1 MFIEKNASASFERN
15 QESCGSGSDM
25 QNVAERILIAA
36 ALTAFCFPV
45 PAIEGAFGRTVPGFW
60 ITPRAGVVGPEP
72 GFSFTVAPIGYRGS
86 MSALDGSRKTG
97 GPAVIAIAGVLVPRI
112 DVDGNSNYLVPQYVY
127 RTDTGRVSFA
137 SSCAIRPTWAAVT
150 ASFRPGDR
158 GNRFTDTGLADFIFS
173 PLTVGIHFSPTN
185 NLAIGTLIFAPTASF
200 TPGNLSNVGLGAW
213 TVMPHVSHT
222 YVWPQQG
229 LELDNFVGFDIYS
242 RNSSTDYRS
251 GTMFHWDGMLLK
263 YFAKNRFAA
272 GAIVGNLTQITDGTG
287 VLANQLHGFQGRGW
301 GAGPTAL
308 YVVKLEHPAVILQFR
323 PVPEFAVTNL
333 TQGITLLLGLTFK
346 WN

>member
-1 MFIEKNASASFERN
+1 MENVSKLIL
-15 QESCGSGSDM
+15 CG
-25 QNVAERILIAA
+25 A
-36 ALTAFCFPV
+36 ALTVFGLPV

-60 ITPRAGVVGPEP
+60 ITPRAGVVGPRP
-72 GFSFTVAPIGYRGS
+72 GFSFTVAPVGYRGS
-86 MSALDGSRKTG
+86 MSALDGSRKTNTQV
-97 GPAVIAIAGVLVPRI
+97 AIAIAGVLVPSI
-112 DVDGNSNYLVPQYVY
+112 HVDGNSNYLVPQYVY
-127 RTDTGRVSFA
+127 RTDTRRVSFA

-158 GNRFTDTGLADFIFS
+158 GNRSTDTSLADFIFS
-173 PLTVGIHFSPTN
+173 PLNVGIHFSSTN

-200 TPGNLSNVGLGAW
+200 TPGNLSNLGLGAW

-222 YVWPQQG
+222 YVWPEQG

-242 RNSSTDYRS
+242 RNPSTDYRS
-251 GTMFHWDGMLLK
+251 GTMFHWDGLLLK
-263 YFAKNRFAA
+263 YLARNRFAA
-272 GAIVGNLTQITDGTG
+272 GAIVGNLTQITDDTG
-287 VLANQLHGFQGRGW
+287 ILANQLHGFRGQGW

-308 YVVKLEHPAVILQFR
+308 YVAKPEHPGVILQFR
-323 PVPEFAVTNL
+323 AVPEFAVTNL